1 MSVTQV
7 NERLA
12 ALTAAGTSV
21 WLDQIRRGMIE
32 SGELARMVQEDSLR
46 GVTSNPAIF
55 EKAILGSPDYDA
67 DIEQAASEGLS
78 AREVYR
84 RLAVRDVQ
92 LAADVLRSVYDDTAG
107 YDGYVSLEVAPRL
120 AHDTEGTLEQ
130 ARLYWRLVDRPN
142 LMIKIPA
149 TQEGMPAIE
158 EALYEGMNVNVTLLF
173 GVAVYEDVM
182 RAFIRAMSRRHA
194 DGRPLDR
201 HSVASFFVSR
211 VDTEVD
217 KRVAA
222 AGREDLQGRA
232 GLANARAAYQA
243 FQRVFGGEEFA
254 ALRAAGC
261 PVQRP
266 LWASTGVKNPAYP
279 DTLYVYG
286 LVAPHTVNTMPLA
299 TLQAAAGE
307 ARAKPGEASAGG
319 EASGRDRKRSE
330 AGVTGA
336 TAAEDPSADLAALA
350 DAGIDLDDV
359 TDKLLRDGIEA
370 FVVPMN
376 KLLSGIEAKREA
388 IVTGRP
394 SSFEADLPPELERPV
409 VERLR
414 RAAQDDVVRR
424 IWRKDGT
431 LWAPPGTPELEDRLG
446 WLTIADKVLEDLP
459 AIREF
464 VRGVRDDGL
473 TDVVL
478 LGMGGSSLAPEVF
491 RRSTPPSEGALR
503 LHVLDSTDPQA
514 VGAVAD
520 AIDVARTL
528 FIVSSKSGG
537 TIEPNALLAFF
548 RDLQP
553 DPRHFVA
560 ITDPG
565 TSMAELAASE
575 GFRHTFLSDPE
586 IGGRYSALSPFGI
599 VPAALAGVDVQA
611 VLEGGQVAA
620 ENCDLPEGSS
630 GLWLGAALGELAR
643 HGRDKLT
650 FVVDPPIGSFG
661 LWAEQ
666 LVAESTGKQG
676 KGVLPIADEPLV
688 DAGAYGPDRVFV
700 HLRDADAP
708 DPRHGEALH
717 ALAAAG
723 HPTITL
729 TAAGASDLGRMF
741 FFAEFA
747 TAVAGWAL
755 EINPFDQPNVQE
767 AKDNTAKVLEQGTPA
782 GLEDGSLAELLDGLA
797 PPSYLAIM
805 GYLPYDDA
813 IDAAVARLRA
823 AVIERFGVAT
833 TWGYGPRFLH
843 STGQFHKGGPPT
855 GRFLQLRYESDVD
868 YPVPGYPFSFRTLI
882 DAQADGDLQT
892 LRGHRLPAVRVRLP
906 AGDLAGAI
914 TRLQEQL

>member
-1 MSVTQV
+1 MSVTSV

-32 SGELARMVQEDSLR
+32 SGELARMVAQDSLR

-67 DIEQAASEGLS
+67 DIAAAAKEGLS

-92 LAADVLRSVYDDTAG
+92 LAADVLRPVYDESAG
-107 YDGYVSLEVAPRL
+107 ADGYVSLEVAPRL
-120 AHDTEGTLEQ
+120 AHDTEGTIEQ
-130 ARLYWRLVDRPN
+130 ARMYWGLVDRPN

-149 TQEGMPAIE
+149 TPAGIPAIE
-158 EALYEGMNVNVTLLF
+158 TALHGGMNVNVTLLF
-173 GVAVYEDVM
+173 GVAAYEDVM
-182 RAFIRAMSRRHA
+182 RAYIRAMERRHA
-194 DGRPLDR
+194 EGLPLDR

-217 KRVAA
+217 KRLAA

-243 FQRVFGGEEFA
+243 FLRVFGGEEFA

-286 LVAPHTVNTMPLA
+286 LVGPDTVNTMPLP

-307 ARAKPGEASAGG
+307 
-319 EASGRDRKRSE
+319 GR
-330 AGVTGA
+330 VTGP
-336 TAAEDPSADLAALA
+336 TAADDPSADLAELA
-350 DAGIDLDDV
+350 AAGIDLDDV
-359 TDKLLRDGIEA
+359 TDQLLREGIDA

-376 KLLSGIEAKREA
+376 KLLAGMEAKREA

-394 SSFEADLPPELERPV
+394 ASFEADLPGELERPV
-409 VERLR
+409 AERLR
-414 RAAQDDVVRR
+414 KAADEDVARR

-431 LWAPPGTPELEDRLG
+431 LWAPAGTPELEDRLG
-446 WLTIADKVLEDLP
+446 WLTIADKLLEELPSILDL
-459 AIREF
+459 
-464 VRGVRDDGL
+464 VRSARADGF

-491 RRSTPPSEGALR
+491 RRSNPPAEGALR
-503 LHVLDSTDPQA
+503 LHVLDSTEPLEVA
-514 VGAVAD
+514 AVA
-520 AIDVARTL
+520 AAVDVSTTL

-537 TIEPNALLAFF
+537 TIEPNALLAYF
-548 RDLQP
+548 RGLQP
-553 DPRHFVA
+553 DPAHFVA
-560 ITDPG
+560 ITDPA
-565 TSMAELAASE
+565 TSMHELAERE
-575 GFRHTFLSDPE
+575 GFRHIFLSDPE

-620 ENCDLPEGSS
+620 ENCELPDGNS
-630 GLWLGAALGELAR
+630 GLWLGAALGELALR
-643 HGRDKLT
+643 GRDKLT
-650 FVVDPPIGSFG
+650 FVVDPPLGSFG

-676 KGVLPIADEPLV
+676 RGILPVADEPLV
-688 DAGAYGPDRVFV
+688 DPGAYGPDRVFV

-708 DPRHGEALH
+708 DPRQAEAVA

-723 HPTITL
+723 HPTVTL
-729 TAAGASDLGRMF
+729 TAAGAGDLGRLF

-767 AKDNTAKVLEQGTPA
+767 AKDNTAKVLEQGPPY
-782 GLEDGSLAELLDGLA
+782 GLIEGAVEELLEGLTA
-797 PPSYLAIM
+797 PGYVAIM

-813 IDAAVARLRA
+813 VDRAVAGLRA
-823 AVIERFGVAT
+823 RLIARYGVAT
-833 TWGYGPRFLH
+833 TFGYGPRFLH
-843 STGQFHKGGPPT
+843 STGQFHKGGPAT
-855 GRFLQLRYESDVD
+855 GRFLQLVHDGGD
-868 YPVPGYPFSFRTLI
+868 DLDVPGRSYSFRALI

-892 LRGHRLPAVRVRLP
+892 LRDHGLPATRVRLP

-914 TRLQEQL
+914 TRIQEQLQ